1 MISKELSEASVE
13 LNAILDNTSIELVN
27 KIPKK
32 FLQFMKENASIT
44 YKFEYDKT
52 KTLEEQNIKPKT
64 KGLIALIYK
73 DYLCNESEKQ
83 QYLNNIEKI
92 LNNIEIEKREKYNPD
107 NVFKNIK
114 KEQRN
119 LNTDEVIGPNLP
131 IQIKKDNI
139 FTKIISFIKKLFRK
153 S

>member
-1 MISKELSEASVE
+1 MISKELSETAAE
-13 LNAILDNTSIELVN
+13 LNAILDNTSIEVVK

-32 FLQFMKENASIT
+32 FLRFMKENASIT

-92 LNNIEIEKREKYNPD
+92 LNNI
-107 NVFKNIK
+107 
-114 KEQRN
+114 
-119 LNTDEVIGPNLP
+119 
-131 IQIKKDNI
+131 
-139 FTKIISFIKKLFRK
+139 
-153 S
+153 

>member
-1 MISKELSEASVE
+1 MISKELSEAAVE
-13 LNAILDNTSIELVN
+13 LNAILDNTSIEVVK

-114 KEQRN
+114 KEQRD
-119 LNTDEVIGPNLP
+119 LNTDEVIGHNLP

-139 FTKIISFIKKLFRK
+139 FTKIISFIKKLFRT